1 MYVEN
6 LNLNLLQLYVFNI
19 LFNNDFAGVDR
30 SGECSMTHHSFI
42 IDDNPPLFGR
52 MKTGPYFDMV
62 S

>member
-1 MYVEN
+1 
-6 LNLNLLQLYVFNI
+6 LYVFNI

-30 SGECSMTHHSFI
+30 SGECNMTHHSFI